1 MTRLLIDTH
10 VLLWLLLT
18 PDRIPDRTRDQLA
31 DPAADVFVSAASSW
45 EIATKHRLGKLTGAE
60 SVVGGYP
67 EHLDRLRATEI
78 PVTSRHA
85 LTAGLL
91 TWEHRDPFDRMI
103 VSQSMIESVPLVTA
117 DVTVAAFPGVRII
130 W

>member
-18 PDRIPDRTRDQLA
+18 PDRIPARTRDQLS
-31 DPAADVFVSAASSW
+31 DPVAALLVSAASAW
-45 EIATKHRLGKLTGAE
+45 EIATNHRLGMLEGAE

-67 EHLDRLRATEI
+67 EHLDRLRATEM

-85 LTAGLL
+85 LTAGML

-117 DVTVAAFPGVRII
+117 DAAMASFPGVRII